1 MPGDMELNG
10 ARKAATLIALLGE
23 DVSSQIL
30 KFLWEDEIE
39 QIGKELAVL
48 GSVPAEAAGGILEEF
63 HRMSSSGSVISTG
76 GPEYTKKLFSK
87 ALGVE
92 TSRRVLERVTQ
103 SLESS
108 IGFGALDKA
117 DPVQLSQF
125 IQKEHPQTIALV
137 LAHLAPAHAANLLGS
152 LPEEIRAE
160 VVTRIANLG
169 EISPDVVRRISAV
182 LTQKLAAL
190 GPPKVQTAGGART
203 VAEMINK
210 MDREAGRVILEK
222 IEQDNS
228 DLAVNIRNLML
239 VFEDLLLVDAPGIR
253 EMLQRVDK
261 KSLTMALKGT
271 SEQLQQHIFKNMSQ
285 RAVDMM
291 KEDMLALG
299 PVRVRDVEQAQKEVV
314 AAIQKLEE
322 EGVINLGSGGGGGDQ
337 YVV

>member
-1 MPGDMELNG
+1 
-10 ARKAATLIALLGE
+10 
-23 DVSSQIL
+23 
-30 KFLWEDEIE
+30 
-39 QIGKELAVL
+39 
-48 GSVPAEAAGGILEEF
+48 
-63 HRMSSSGSVISTG
+63 MSSSSNVISTG

-92 TSRRVLERVTQ
+92 TSRRVLEKVTQ
-103 SLESS
+103 SLETS

-117 DPVQLSQF
+117 EPAQVSQF
-125 IQKEHPQTIALV
+125 IQNEHPQTIALV
-137 LAHLAPAHAANLLGS
+137 LAHLAPDRAAALLGS

-160 VVTRIANLG
+160 VVRRVANLG
-169 EISPDVVRRISAV
+169 EVSPDVVRRISAV

-190 GPPKVQTAGGART
+190 GPPKTQTVGGART
-203 VAEMINK
+203 VAEMINR
-210 MDREAGRVILEK
+210 MDRESGRTILEK
-222 IEQDNS
+222 IEQDDSN
-228 DLAVNIRNLML
+228 LAVNIRNLML
-239 VFEDLLLVDAPGIR
+239 VFDDLLLVDANGIR

-261 KSLTMALKGT
+261 KALTLALKGT

-314 AAIQKLEE
+314 AAVQKLEE
-322 EGVINLGSGGGGGDQ
+322 EGVISMRSGSGGGGEQ